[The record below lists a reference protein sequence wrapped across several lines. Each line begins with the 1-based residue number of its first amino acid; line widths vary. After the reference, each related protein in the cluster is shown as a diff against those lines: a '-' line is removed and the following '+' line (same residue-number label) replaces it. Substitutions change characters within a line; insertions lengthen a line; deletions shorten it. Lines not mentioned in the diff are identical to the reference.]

1 METVIMFD
9 GDEPREVNRA
19 DVNAA
24 MERGLEPAAEFN
36 TPDNQRTIVRQRDF
50 DAAFSKGL
58 KPANAQEMGVWD
70 AFKAGAQRGWDV
82 FASTETGM
90 EPEKTSLEQ
99 SQAWAESPVSYGA
112 GVVAGMAPAALAG
125 AGLGYGVVKG
135 MQKGGQAAAPM
146 VRPSALAAKQAYQE
160 TMASTDV
167 PDVAGI
173 TKPIAAAARGAIS
186 AVKQVPETRREM
198 ADLAKLERRDVNR
211 EAGSV
216 GSQGQ
221 RIYLGQELLEPG
233 ATPEKAAIA
242 ERAATIAPSNLRADM
257 LSKALEMGTTRRQQ
271 ARSFSPE
278 LAAEDVAPS
287 LKRALGDLKR
297 GKGAA
302 YSKLYEQAASE
313 FEPETAAAVPVR
325 LSQRIK
331 DLKGI
336 KEPEEFEGGGEDA
349 PKAPPPR
356 PIKGITGATVSA
368 LEAAQQIVEEG
379 PSPFGLVPGAFAEA
393 DRAEQYKRLK
403 TAREFLNSQ
412 ITQMKNTKDPN
423 ISNRASLAQLVE
435 AKEELDGVMKSIPS
449 QAKAD
454 EMYSQASKAKEAFF
468 DAMEFGKGMKKT
480 IDVPTVK
487 KLFGNNDKAY
497 RLREGIDTMRQFLAK
512 YGDEIMPEKRAEMEG
527 VVNKFDALRK
537 QAEDKRLLEGLRQ
550 AEGPSSPAIERTSA
564 LREAKGLPSNIF
576 TSPASALNAADEFMA
591 ARSRQF
597 FGKPFEQ
604 LEQADKNRMIRLL
617 MWRQQNPN
625 ATMTDEESMFK
636 KIGKGK

>member
-1 METVIMFD
+1 METVIMFE

-70 AFKAGAQRGWDV
+70 AFKAGAKRGWDV

-125 AGLGYGVVKG
+125 AGLGYGAIKG
-135 MQKGGQAAAPM
+135 MQKTAPY
-146 VRPSALAAKQAYQE
+146 VRPSVIAAKEEFKAGVKSPPIDFPLAG
-160 TMASTDV
+160 TAS
-167 PDVAGI
+167 GI
-173 TKPIAAAARGAIS
+173 VGGTRAAI
-186 AVKQVPETRREM
+186 KQIPETQREM
-198 ADLAKLERRDVNR
+198 ANLAKLERRDVNR

-349 PKAPPPR
+349 PKAPPPS
-356 PIKGITGATVSA
+356 PVKGITGATVSA
-368 LEAAQQIVEEG
+368 LEAAHQIVEEG
-379 PSPFGLVPGAFAEA
+379 PSPFGLAPGAFAEA

-412 ITQMKNTKDPN
+412 ITQMKTTKDPN

-604 LEQADKNRMIRLL
+604 LGQNDKNRMIRLL

>member
-1 METVIMFD
+1 MFE

-58 KPANAQEMGVWD
+58 KPKNAQEMGVWD
-70 AFKAGAQRGWDV
+70 AFKAGAKRGWDV

-125 AGLGYGVVKG
+125 AGIGYGVVKG

-160 TMASTDV
+160 TMASSDV
-167 PDVAGI
+167 PDFATV
-173 TKPIAAAARGAIS
+173 TKPAWSAIKGAAA

-221 RIYLGQELLEPG
+221 RTYLGQELLEPG

-242 ERAATIAPSNLRADM
+242 ERAATIAPSNLRIDQ
-257 LSKALEMGTTRRQQ
+257 LKKALEMGTTRRQQ
-271 ARSFSPE
+271 ARNFLPE
-278 LAAEDVAPS
+278 VAAEDVTPGLVGMQKS
-287 LKRALGDLKR
+287 LKKGSGEAYAPLFEKASKEYQYEHGAGVPSTFKNLLSRSDQIEGVS
-297 GKGAA
+297 GAA
-302 YSKLYEQAASE
+302 KQA
-313 FEPETAAAVPVR
+313 
-325 LSQRIK
+325 
-331 DLKGI
+331 LK
-336 KEPEEFEGGGEDA
+336 
-349 PKAPPPR
+349 
-356 PIKGITGATVSA
+356 V
-368 LEAAQQIVEEG
+368 AQQIVEIG
-379 PSPFGLVPGAFAEA
+379 PEEYSKRGIGTTELAWDSISSV
-393 DRAEQYKRLK
+393 DQYKRIK
-403 TAREFLNSQ
+403 VAREVLNKTISD
-412 ITQMKNTKDPN
+412 MKKTRDATILNEPSRMVLD
-423 ISNRASLAQLVE
+423 A
-435 AKEELDGVMKSIPS
+435 AKEKLDSVMKSFPS
-449 QAKAD
+449 QRKAD
-454 EMYSQASKAKEAFF
+454 EAYSEAKRAMGGLFE
-468 DAMEFGKGMKKT
+468 AMEFGQGERKK

-497 RLREGIDTMRQFLAK
+497 RIQEGIDTMRQFLSK
-512 YGDEIMPEKRAEMEG
+512 FGDDIAPNKRQEMQS
-527 VVNKFDALRK
+527 VVDKFDALRK

-604 LEQADKNRMIRLL
+604 LEQNDKNRMIRLL

>member
-1 METVIMFD
+1 MFD

-50 DAAFSKGL
+50 DAAFTKGL

-70 AFKAGAQRGWDV
+70 AFKAGAKRGWDV

-160 TMASTDV
+160 TMASSDV
-167 PDVAGI
+167 PDFATV
-173 TKPIAAAARGAIS
+173 TKPAWSAIKGAAA

-221 RIYLGQELLEPG
+221 RTYLGQELLEPG

-379 PSPFGLVPGAFAEA
+379 PSPYRGLTPGPFTEAEP
-393 DRAEQYKRLK
+393 AEQYRRLK

-412 ITQMKNTKDPN
+412 IRQMKTTKDPN
-423 ISNRASLAQLVE
+423 ISNRTSLNQLEE
-435 AKEELDGVMKSIPS
+435 AKAELDDVMKSIPS

-468 DAMEFGKGMKKT
+468 DAMEFGKEKMNRK

-512 YGDEIMPEKRAEMEG
+512 YGDEIMPDKRAEMEG

-604 LEQADKNRMIRLL
+604 LGQNDKNRMIRLL

>member
-1 METVIMFD
+1 METLIMFE
-9 GDEPREVNRA
+9 GDEPVDVSREN
-19 DVNAA
+19 VNAA
-24 MERGLEPAAEFN
+24 MERGLEPAAEFM
-36 TPDNQRTIVRQRDF
+36 TPENESVIVRQRNF

-58 KPANAQEMGVWD
+58 KPKNAQEMGVWD
-70 AFKAGAQRGWDV
+70 AFKAGAKRGWDV

-160 TMASTDV
+160 TMASSDV
-167 PDVAGI
+167 PDFATV
-173 TKPIAAAARGAIS
+173 TKPAWSAIKGAAA

-242 ERAATIAPSNLRADM
+242 ERAATIAPSNLRIDQ
-257 LSKALEMGTTRRQQ
+257 LKKALEMGTTRRQQ
-271 ARSFSPE
+271 ARNFLPE
-278 LAAEDVAPS
+278 VAAEDVTPGLVGMQKS
-287 LKRALGDLKR
+287 LKKGSGEAYAPLFEKASKEYQYEHGAGVPSTFKNLLSRSDQIEGVS
-297 GKGAA
+297 GAA
-302 YSKLYEQAASE
+302 KQA
-313 FEPETAAAVPVR
+313 
-325 LSQRIK
+325 
-331 DLKGI
+331 LK
-336 KEPEEFEGGGEDA
+336 
-349 PKAPPPR
+349 
-356 PIKGITGATVSA
+356 V
-368 LEAAQQIVEEG
+368 AQQIVEIG
-379 PSPFGLVPGAFAEA
+379 PEEYSKRGIGTTELAWDSISSV
-393 DRAEQYKRLK
+393 DQYKRIK
-403 TAREFLNSQ
+403 VAREVLNKTISD
-412 ITQMKNTKDPN
+412 MKKTRDATILNEPSRMVLD
-423 ISNRASLAQLVE
+423 A
-435 AKEELDGVMKSIPS
+435 AKEKLDSVMKSFPS
-449 QAKAD
+449 QRKAD
-454 EMYSQASKAKEAFF
+454 EAYSEAKRAMGGLFE
-468 DAMEFGKGMKKT
+468 AMEFGQGERKK

-497 RLREGIDTMRQFLAK
+497 RIQEGIDTMRQFLSK
-512 YGDEIMPEKRAEMEG
+512 FGDDIAPNKRQEMQS
-527 VVNKFDALRK
+527 VVDKFDALRK

-604 LEQADKNRMIRLL
+604 LAQNDKNRMIRLL

>member
-1 METVIMFD
+1 MFD

-50 DAAFSKGL
+50 DAAFTKGL
-58 KPANAQEMGVWD
+58 KPANAQEMGVWES
-70 AFKAGAQRGWDV
+70 FKAGAKRGWDV

-135 MQKGGQAAAPM
+135 MQKGGQAAAPL
-146 VRPSALAAKQAYQE
+146 VKPSTMAAKQTYSE
-160 TMASTDV
+160 TMRNPDV
-167 PDVAGI
+167 PNFFGV
-173 TKPIAAAARGAIS
+173 TQPVWGAVKGATA

-242 ERAATIAPSNLRADM
+242 ERAATIAPSNLRIDQ
-257 LSKALEMGTTRRQQ
+257 LKKALEMGTTRRQQ
-271 ARSFSPE
+271 ARNFLPE
-278 LAAEDVAPS
+278 VAAEDVTPGLVGMQKS
-287 LKRALGDLKR
+287 LKKGSGEAYTPLFEKASKEYQYEHGAGVPSTFKNLLSRSDQIEGVS
-297 GKGAA
+297 GAA
-302 YSKLYEQAASE
+302 KQA
-313 FEPETAAAVPVR
+313 
-325 LSQRIK
+325 
-331 DLKGI
+331 LK
-336 KEPEEFEGGGEDA
+336 
-349 PKAPPPR
+349 
-356 PIKGITGATVSA
+356 V
-368 LEAAQQIVEEG
+368 AQQIVEIG
-379 PSPFGLVPGAFAEA
+379 PEEYSKRGIGTTELAWDSISSV
-393 DRAEQYKRLK
+393 DQYKRIK
-403 TAREFLNSQ
+403 VAREVLNKTISD
-412 ITQMKNTKDPN
+412 MKKTRDATILNEPSRMVLD
-423 ISNRASLAQLVE
+423 A
-435 AKEELDGVMKSIPS
+435 AKEKLDSVMKSFPS
-449 QAKAD
+449 QRKAD
-454 EMYSQASKAKEAFF
+454 EAYSEAKRAMGGLFE
-468 DAMEFGKGMKKT
+468 AMEFGQGERKK

-497 RLREGIDTMRQFLAK
+497 RIQEGIDTMRQFLSK
-512 YGDEIMPEKRAEMEG
+512 FGDDIAPNKRQEMQS
-527 VVNKFDALRK
+527 VVDKFDALRK

-604 LEQADKNRMIRLL
+604 LEQNDKNRMIRLL